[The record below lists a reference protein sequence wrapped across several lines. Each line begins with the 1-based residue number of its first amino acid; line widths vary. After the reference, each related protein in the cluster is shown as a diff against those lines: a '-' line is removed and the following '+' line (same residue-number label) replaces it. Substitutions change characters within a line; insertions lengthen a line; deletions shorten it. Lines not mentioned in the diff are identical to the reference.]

1 MNINKLI
8 LKNKSRLENSKIE
21 EAQLESELIIMH
33 VLNLNKSD
41 LLLNLQKNVTES
53 ELKKND
59 DIIKIRQKSNLILE
73 KIL

>member
-41 LLLNLQKNVTES
+41 LLLNLQKNVNES
-53 ELKKND
+53 DQEISIKKKYIYCRKNKFL
-59 DIIKIRQKSNLILE
+59 IIIS
-73 KIL
+73 